1 MPPPATV
8 VAISSAASMP
18 LGTLAVAQAAAS
30 AAAVHSAVSTTLE
43 VVRRSLT
50 SNHIHSWLQRQANTM
65 HKIKTPRQSVTAL
78 STRRISREKGCCT
91 DCDHRQGHHE
101 LDELMSSEDEDTSGP
116 NILEIA
122 LGAIPPGSKGTAGKR
137 QGGKAKIVSA
147 LFGQANKEVNKG
159 MRPPVST
166 SEKPKDKGKAKSE
179 VNDTIFKALA
189 IVVVPDGVI
198 FQVENSTFYSVRAK
212 VPDKEE
218 VQRLVGQ
225 GLAVLNQKGLDFCR
239 TWSHAELADFL
250 YAD

>member
-1 MPPPATV
+1 MPPPATVVAISSAASMPLGTLAVRQLSWRCPPPATV

-30 AAAVHSAVSTTLE
+30 AAAVHSAVSTTYKE
-43 VVRRSLT
+43 
-50 SNHIHSWLQRQANTM
+50 NKQR
-65 HKIKTPRQSVTAL
+65 
-78 STRRISREKGCCT
+78 KGCCT
-91 DCDHRQGHHE
+91 DCGHRQGHHE

-179 VNDTIFKALA
+179 VDDTIFKALA

-239 TWSHAELADFL
+239 TWSHAELADFI